1 MLSFK
6 ITIVPKHKLLI
17 TNQPSRKINCVVE
30 YTGRKNGLK
39 YNVGIGYELARYYNK
54 SRFAVPFGTVN
65 YETKFVVHKYSLFS
79 QVSKSVF
86 KERLALSLGVRFDG
100 NSYNSSMAN
109 IVNQVSPRFSSSLS
123 ITKDLRW
130 NTNVG
135 YYHQLPQYTAMGL
148 QRYKWYIGEQR
159 HTNLQ
164 SKSCMWLPVLTFPQN
179 GTDDS
184 L

>member
-1 MLSFK
+1 MD
-6 ITIVPKHKLLI
+6 
-17 TNQPSRKINCVVE
+17 
-30 YTGRKNGLK
+30 LK

-54 SRFAVPFGTVN
+54 SRFAVPFGVVN

-135 YYHQLPQYTAMGL
+135 YYHQLPQYTAMG
-148 QRYKWYIGEQR
+148 YKDTSGTLVNKGTLTYSR
-159 HTNLQ
+159 NLA
-164 SKSCMWLPVLTFPQN
+164 C
-179 GTDDS
+179 GYRI
-184 L
+184 